1 MTNLDRMV
9 LKMGKKGLSIEQI
22 DDEIGIGIDQV
33 AAVYNDLIIY
43 GLLTFEDSRLLSDGC

>member
-22 DDEIGIGIDQV
+22 DDEIGIGIGQV

>member
-43 GLLTFEDSRLLSDGC
+43 GLLTFEDSHLLSDGC